1 VVEPELSL
9 RELSL
14 FEGVD
19 EARLRQLESALA
31 RRSFDSNELV
41 FSKDDRCD
49 GVYVVARGG
58 VTIRSEVAGQP
69 VERVRELRQ
78 GELFGEIELLEGSR
92 RHFSARA
99 VEPTTVYQIP
109 ADPLWEFLRSH
120 PPVEARL
127 RSLAIHRRTSR
138 LRLLLSPQTRRRE
151 PRIWIDRPVLL
162 TLGDG
167 SRCEARLENLSN
179 SGACVSGAPAA
190 WLPGAEVSFALGAG
204 KIPELLRVRCT
215 VRWRDGDAVGLAFD
229 GVGQAHRRRVDQ
241 TVRHLV
247 GSPP

>member
-9 RELSL
+9 KELSL
-14 FEGVD
+14 FDGVD
-19 EARLRQLESALA
+19 EARLRELEATLA
-31 RRSFDSNELV
+31 KRSLDSNELV

-49 GVYVVARGG
+49 GLYVVARGG

-69 VERVRELRQ
+69 VERVRELRP

-109 ADPLWEFLRSH
+109 PDPLWEFLRSH

-127 RSLAIHRRTSR
+127 RALAIHRRTSR
-138 LRLLLSPQTRRRE
+138 LRLLLSPQTRRKE

-162 TLGDG
+162 TLEDG
-167 SRCEARLENLSN
+167 ARSEARLENLSN
-179 SGACVSGAPAA
+179 SGACVSGAPPV
-190 WLPGAEVSFALGAG
+190 WLPGVEVSFSLGAG
-204 KIPELLRVRCT
+204 KILDLLRVRGT
-215 VRWRDGDAVGLAFD
+215 VRWRDGDTVGLAFD
-229 GVGQAHRRRVDQ
+229 GVGPAHRRRVDQ

-247 GSPP
+247 DSRP